1 MKRYLASGLI
11 TSGWS
16 GAMWCSI
23 SQHARAS
30 RRRGTARRRGCR
42 RNPHIWI
49 LSTTFALSLLTLL
62 RPNNCVGVVFAVPLI
77 AVALLPP
84 PPTQALHVQRRT
96 FVSAALPGVF
106 ALRPVCPNLV
116 PSLATDTQRPM
127 YLPFL
132 IGRHWV
138 LVIALVAVCR
148 PWIISLVRITLMEC
162 NPSAADILRAA
173 LALRYPLLL
182 FP

>member
-1 MKRYLASGLI
+1 MNRYLASGLI

-23 SQHARAS
+23 SQRARAS

-42 RNPHIWI
+42 RNPHFWI
-49 LSTTFALSLLTLL
+49 LFTTFALSLLTLL

-84 PPTQALHVQRRT
+84 PPIQALHVQRRT
-96 FVSAALPGVF
+96 FVPAALPGVF
-106 ALRPVCPNLV
+106 ALRPVCPI
-116 PSLATDTQRPM
+116 SLATDTQRPM

-173 LALRYPLLL
+173 LALRYPFLPFL
-182 FP
+182 